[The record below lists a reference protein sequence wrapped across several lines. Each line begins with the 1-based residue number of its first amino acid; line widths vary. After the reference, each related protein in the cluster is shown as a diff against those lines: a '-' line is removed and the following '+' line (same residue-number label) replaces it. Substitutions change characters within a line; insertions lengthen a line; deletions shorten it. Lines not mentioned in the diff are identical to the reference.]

1 MLFFPQTLL
10 RRTLTINNPGV
21 ETGGLGLRVQRLIPP
36 LARLHEDS
44 GQQRAIGMGA
54 RADSDTE
61 GLPGRARGMMTMPV
75 HAAARHERPAWK

>member
-10 RRTLTINNPGV
+10 RRTLMINNPGV
-21 ETGGLGLRVQRLIPP
+21 ATGGLGLQVQRLIPP

-44 GQQRAIGMGA
+44 GQQRAVGKGA

-61 GLPGRARGMMTMPV
+61 RLPGRARGMMTMPV
-75 HAAARHERPAWK
+75 HAAARHKRPAWK